1 MITAKQAQTLTKLSI
16 ARKTLEDAIASYDEN
31 IVKGAYTGYTVGE
44 FMKEVSKYR
53 KNIKWSE
60 KVNVNDVLSMDDIV
74 NLCFQ
79 AFSNT
84 SEKAV
89 LSADAVK
96 AVEKIVDEKIEKII
110 DGFDNLFKGAE

>member
-1 MITAKQAQTLTKLSI
+1 MITAKQANTLTKLNI
-16 ARKTLEDAIASYDEN
+16 AKQALETAIESFDKN

-60 KVNVNDVLSMDDIV
+60 KVNVNAVLSMDDIV

-89 LSADAVK
+89 LSADTVNA
-96 AVEKIVDEKIEKII
+96 IEKIANEKI
-110 DGFDNLFKGAE
+110 AEILEEINSALGI

>member
-44 FMKEVSKYR
+44 FFKEASKYR
-53 KNIKWSE
+53 NIRWLDKSNE
-60 KVNVNDVLSMDDIV
+60 NDVLSMADIV
-74 NLCFQ
+74 GLCYK

>member
-16 ARKTLEDAIASYDEN
+16 AKQALENAIESYDEN
-31 IVKGAYTGYTVGE
+31 IVKGAYTGYTIGE
-44 FMKEVSKYR
+44 FFKEVSKYK

-60 KVNVNDVLSMDDIV
+60 KVNANDVLSMDDIV
-74 NLCFQ
+74 NLCYQ

-89 LSADAVK
+89 LSADTVNA
-96 AVEKIVDEKIEKII
+96 IEKIANDKI
-110 DGFDNLFKGAE
+110 SEIINEINNVILGAE